1 MLAFLPVSKA
11 RTTICYTENDNVH
24 ILCILHYK
32 LFSDKPRTPTIVL
45 SKYPFV
51 GDQIEFTCTSQ
62 VQRWPL
68 GLSSSLAYIFS
79 VDGAQQHNTHKIN
92 VTDSDKGKQVYC
104 TAMDDRRDVSNVSNV
119 ITLDPYCEYS

>member
-1 MLAFLPVSKA
+1 LSFS
-11 RTTICYTENDNVH
+11 I
-24 ILCILHYK
+24 
-32 LFSDKPRTPTIVL
+32 FSDKPKTPTVVFN
-45 SKYPFV
+45 KYPFV

-62 VQRWPL
+62 VQRWPVE
-68 GLSSSLAYIFS
+68 LSSSLAYTFS
-79 VDGAQQHNTHKIN
+79 VDAAQQHNTLKIN